1 LVTTT
6 VLLATHNRKKLDELR
21 RILRPLVP
29 DVKVLGLDD
38 VPPYAEP
45 AETEPTFEGNARL
58 KAQAAV
64 RHTNLPSLA
73 DDSGLCVD
81 AMNGMPGVLSARW
94 AGRQPGRPRE
104 YELLLD
110 QLADVPDERRG
121 AAFVASV
128 VLVLPD
134 GTEHVAEGRLT
145 GRIAREPRGQGG
157 FGYDPVFI
165 PDGESR
171 TLAEMTP
178 EEKDAISHRGRA
190 LRRIAPILAKAAAE
204 RARG

>member
-1 LVTTT
+1 VTTT

>member
-1 LVTTT
+1 MTTT